1 MTNQQIITY
10 IKLREVWKD
19 TLRTKANALSSIIN
33 GLIRFSTFLAY
44 WAIEKFLLDYDK
56 LYAQNPNFKYVFYL
70 SLAFG
75 LWGLLD
81 SAIGVFKYFQ
91 ASGEVKELS
100 ESVETLEREL
110 IQ

>member
-1 MTNQQIITY
+1 MTNQQIIQY
-10 IKLREVWKD
+10 IKLREAWKD
-19 TLRTKANALSSIIN
+19 TLRAKAGSFSSIIN

-91 ASGEVKELS
+91 TSSRAEELKRQ
-100 ESVETLEREL
+100 VEELEREL
-110 IQ
+110 

>member
-1 MTNQQIITY
+1 MTNQQIIQY
-10 IKLREVWKD
+10 IKIRERWRDALRAKS
-19 TLRTKANALSSIIN
+19 NALSSIIN

-70 SLAFG
+70 SLTFG

-81 SAIGVFKYFQ
+81 SGIGVFKYFQ
-91 ASGEVKELS
+91 TSSRVEELKRQ
-100 ESVETLEREL
+100 VEELEREL
-110 IQ
+110 

>member
-1 MTNQQIITY
+1 MKQIITY
-10 IKLREVWKD
+10 IKLREQLLQSK
-19 TLRTKANALSSIIN
+19 RAKSNALSSIIN

-91 ASGEVKELS
+91 TSSRAEELKRQ
-100 ESVETLEREL
+100 VEELEREL
-110 IQ
+110 